1 MIRIDTSAA
10 TPSPAKP
17 DAALRK
23 AAQAFEA
30 VFLRQI
36 IGTMRAAK
44 LADPMFGSNATDQFR
59 ELADKNTADAMATV
73 GAFGI
78 AAIIEKQLTAKPASS
93 R

>member
-1 MIRIDTSAA
+1 MIRIDAPR
-10 TPSPAKP
+10 PSPAAAP
-17 DAALRK
+17 DPALRK

-44 LADPMFGSNATDQFR
+44 LADPLFGSNATDQFR
-59 ELADKNTADAMATV
+59 ELADKNTADAMAER

-78 AAIIEKQLTAKPASS
+78 AAIIERQLASKPGVSI
-93 R
+93 